1 MISKKARMLFSEVCD
16 AAHANELCL
25 VECVDRKTGKKVNVL
40 CATST
45 KCTRSSA
52 IANWLMQASSKR
64 RSCGSLRRSR
74 CASSSTS
81 TPRTRIGAL
90 SGK

>member
-16 AAHANELCL
+16 AAHAHELCL

-45 KCTRSSA
+45 EGGVVRMQPLARLFSG
-52 IANWLMQASSKR
+52 NPYNEVVPPWLDAPKM
-64 RSCGSLRRSR
+64 
-74 CASSSTS
+74 
-81 TPRTRIGAL
+81 I
-90 SGK
+90 

>member
-45 KCTRSSA
+45 EDGVVCMQPLARLFSG
-52 IANWLMQASSKR
+52 NPYNEVVPPWLDAPK
-64 RSCGSLRRSR
+64 
-74 CASSSTS
+74 
-81 TPRTRIGAL
+81 II
-90 SGK
+90 